1 MAFFCNEK
9 YSLHYLMRGQG
20 EALVLIHGLGCS
32 GADWA
37 FQVAELEK
45 RFRVIIPDLPGSGHS
60 PPPRDEYNIGG
71 FATALWA
78 LLDHLGVPRTNII
91 GFSLGGAVALEMAAQ
106 RPANVP
112 RLALINSLATYRPD
126 HWRKWLETNLS
137 ATVVRLLG
145 MRRAAWLL
153 AARLFPEPWQ
163 QAMRRHTIA
172 AVGAVP
178 ASSYLGMG
186 LALAR
191 WAIIDRL
198 DRLKSRILLIAAE
211 HDFTPLAEKRELAA
225 RLNAEIVVV
234 RGSRHGT
241 PFDSIEVTNAS
252 LLALLTDQPL
262 PPQARWVR
270 DTPLRAQAL
279 SLTGSIAEEHAMG
292 AWALDFSS
300 RGPS

>member
-9 YSLHYLMRGQG
+9 YSLHYLTRGKG

-45 RFRVIIPDLPGSGHS
+45 RFLVIVPDLPGSGHS
-60 PPPRDEYNIGG
+60 PPPPCGEYSMGE
-71 FATALWA
+71 FATVLWA
-78 LLDHLGVPRTNII
+78 LLDHLGVSKANII

-112 RLALINSLATYRPD
+112 RLALINSVATYRPD
-126 HWRKWLETNLS
+126 HWRKWLETHLS

-145 MRRAAWLL
+145 MQRAAWLL

-163 QAMRRHTIA
+163 QAMRKHAAA

-191 WAIIDRL
+191 WAILDRL

-225 RLNAEIVVV
+225 KLNADIVVV

-241 PFDSIEVTNAS
+241 PFDSIDVTNAS
-252 LLALLTDQPL
+252 LLSLLTDQPL
-262 PPQARWVR
+262 PPETRWVR

-292 AWALDFSS
+292 AS
-300 RGPS
+300 RRSILAPS